1 MRDYPT
7 EIFHDFRHYYT
18 VSAEKIGTEE
28 LSWNEANRLIE
39 GLKFHPESM
48 LVVKLSGLDRPA
60 SRVELLLIQ
69 IQHTLVD
76 LLTVQIGKKDRQSA
90 LKLKLPLPQII
101 KSKKKR
107 VMSKDEFNRRLA
119 FSRVAEPTQKEE

>member
-1 MRDYPT
+1 VRDYPT

-18 VSAEKIGTEE
+18 VSAEKIGTAEC
-28 LSWNEANRLIE
+28 SWNEAIRLIE
-39 GLKFHPESM
+39 ALRTHPESM
-48 LVVKLSGLDRPA
+48 LVVKLSGMDRPA
-60 SRVELLLIQ
+60 SRIEILLIQ

-90 LKLKLPLPQII
+90 LKLKLPLPQLI
-101 KSKKKR
+101 KSQKKR
-107 VMSKDEFNRRLA
+107 VISKKEFNRKLA